1 MTNNIEVVGIDH
13 GWSQIK
19 TLTTVFPSA
28 IEENPS
34 PTFFKDVLEY
44 EGKCYSISTRRSK
57 VKDSKVEDNEFY
69 LLTLVGIAKEL
80 QNRGGMTEANV
91 YLAVGLPLTRFGEE
105 KQQFIDYLS
114 KNEEVNFKFS
124 EKEYHIKI
132 YKVSVYPQCYS
143 AVVEM
148 IPTFQRRALVVDVG
162 SWTVDVMPVINKK
175 PDDVR
180 CDSLQQGLIVRMQ
193 EINRLCSKQFNF
205 EIDEMDIEH
214 YIRFHQINNIPE
226 KAVEIMEQQLKDYA
240 DTVIRSLK
248 ELKYNIQT
256 TPVIFV
262 GGGAV
267 AIKNFSTLKL
277 PNMEYKL
284 DVKANAK
291 GYETLA
297 RIALRNSRR

>member
-132 YKVSVYPQCYS
+132 YKVSS
-143 AVVEM
+143 
-148 IPTFQRRALVVDVG
+148 
-162 SWTVDVMPVINKK
+162 N
-175 PDDVR
+175 
-180 CDSLQQGLIVRMQ
+180 
-193 EINRLCSKQFNF
+193 
-205 EIDEMDIEH
+205 
-214 YIRFHQINNIPE
+214 
-226 KAVEIMEQQLKDYA
+226 
-240 DTVIRSLK
+240 
-248 ELKYNIQT
+248 
-256 TPVIFV
+256 
-262 GGGAV
+262 
-267 AIKNFSTLKL
+267 
-277 PNMEYKL
+277 
-284 DVKANAK
+284 
-291 GYETLA
+291 
-297 RIALRNSRR
+297 

>member
-1 MTNNIEVVGIDH
+1 MTSNIEVIGIDH

-19 TLTTVFPSA
+19 TASVVFPSA

-44 EGKCYSISTRRSK
+44 KGKYYSISTRRSK
-57 VKDSKVEDNEFY
+57 VKDSKVEDEEFY
-69 LLTLVGIAKEL
+69 LLTLVSIAKEL
-80 QNRGGMTEANV
+80 ENRGGITEANV

-105 KQQFIDYLS
+105 KQSFIDYLS
-114 KNEEVNFKFS
+114 RNEEVIFSFS
-124 EKEYHIKI
+124 EEQYHIKI
-132 YKVSVYPQCYS
+132 VKVSVYPQCYS
-143 AVVEM
+143 AVAEM
-148 IPTFQRRALVVDVG
+148 IPMFQRRALVVDVG

-205 EIDEMDIEH
+205 ELDEMDIEH
-214 YIRFHQINNIPE
+214 YMRFHQINNIPE
-226 KAVEIMEQQLKDYA
+226 KVVELIEMQLKDYA

-248 ELKYNIQT
+248 ELKFNIQT
-256 TPVIFV
+256 TPIIFV

-267 AIKNFSTLKL
+267 VIKNFSSLKL

>member
-1 MTNNIEVVGIDH
+1 MTSNIEVVGIDH

-19 TLTTVFPSA
+19 TASVVFPSA

-44 EGKCYSISTRRSK
+44 EGKYYSISTRRSK
-57 VKDSKVEDNEFY
+57 VKDSKVEDEEFY

-80 QNRGGMTEANV
+80 EKRGGITEANI

-105 KQQFIDYLS
+105 KQSFIDYLS
-114 KNEEVNFKFS
+114 RNEEVIFSFS
-124 EKEYHIKI
+124 EKQYHIKI
-132 YKVSVYPQCYS
+132 VKVSVYPQCYS
-143 AVVEM
+143 AVAEM
-148 IPTFQRRALVVDVG
+148 IPMFQRRALVVDVG

-205 EIDEMDIEH
+205 ELDEMDIEH
-214 YIRFHQINNIPE
+214 YMRFHQINNIPE
-226 KAVEIMEQQLKDYA
+226 KVVELMETQLRDYA

-248 ELKYNIQT
+248 ELKFNIQT
-256 TPVIFV
+256 TPIIFV

-267 AIKNFSTLKL
+267 VIKNFSSLKL